1 MNYIIAGSVI
11 TTFFLVAYLINKYSD
26 LKNSQDIDN
35 LNVNDFCLE
44 KDFNNII
51 ELIPMLEIKKILD
64 DYFKYDKQMSTT
76 YNFINEQK
84 KFIIQEIK
92 SIPETMML
100 LKILQH
106 LGVNLENL
114 NNTIINTWL
123 SLPEFEE
130 SNSCIASGGLTVMI
144 NKILLILP
152 QDELH
157 FLLRDKLTSSKS
169 FKILIQLLKSPL
181 FIDFCVKIKNNA
193 VLNRHY
199 YWANQDGIE
208 AMCAIEL
215 LKKLYLYLTQRLA
228 GA

>member
-11 TTFFLVAYLINKYSD
+11 TTFFIMAYLINKYSD
-26 LKNSQDIDN
+26 SKNSQDIDN
-35 LNVNDFCLE
+35 LNTNDLCLE

-51 ELIPMLEIKKILD
+51 EIIPILEIKKILN

-76 YNFINEQK
+76 YNFINDQK
-84 KFIIQEIK
+84 KFIFQEIK
-92 SIPETMML
+92 SVPETMML
-100 LKILQH
+100 LKVLQR

-114 NNTIINTWL
+114 NNTIINIWL

-130 SNSCIASGGLTVMI
+130 SNSRIASGGLTVMI

-152 QDELH
+152 RDELH
-157 FLLRDKLTSSKS
+157 LLLCDKLKSSKS
-169 FKILIQLLKSPL
+169 FKILIHLLKSPM
-181 FIDFCVKIKNNA
+181 FIDFWVKIKNNA

-208 AMCAIEL
+208 AICAIEL
-215 LKKLYLYLTQRLA
+215 LKKLYVYLTQSLY
-228 GA
+228 